1 MATNIQLREKKQ
13 SMQHDFAEL
22 IFEVVLNI
30 QTVIIS
36 QLELQFK
43 SFYEKKF
50 IALPYTYTF

>member
-13 SMQHDFAEL
+13 TMQYDFAEL
-22 IFEVVLNI
+22 VLKVVLNI

-43 SFYEKKF
+43 SFYKKN
-50 IALPYTYTF
+50 L